1 MSMYLRASKIEAQ
14 AAGEDI
20 DGMANSVSELRDKI
34 LALTNGDVDI
44 QIDEDTF
51 KSTYQIM
58 KELSNVYKNLRGVDQ
73 AALLELIGGKRN
85 ANVVASI
92 LENFQIAEDA
102 LKSSQESAGSAM
114 RENEKYVQSIAG
126 RIEQFKES
134 FQSLSSTIISSDLV
148 KTVVSVGTEIIS
160 IIDKIIGSAGPL
172 IAIVSTMYGLKK
184 TGINDLFS
192 ESSISRFTESF
203 TKAKTVIA
211 DLVVKVKN
219 AGGAMA
225 AMRQIGATAGA
236 ALNSAFGPISLT
248 IGAITL
254 AVTLLTGAYNYLS
267 NASDRAADKHEE
279 LSQKYKET
287 ADNVKT
293 LEKSIKSTSDR
304 IAELEGIKARS
315 DAEDSELGKL
325 REEIQLLEFKLQLER
340 EQLEIDREKRV
351 NAARD
356 TLTSKDL
363 VGEHKKYSFGT
374 QTQYVHEFSM
384 KSPVERGSEIVS
396 EINEINKAMLE
407 SAKIANDPNVSK
419 NEQER
424 HKHVV
429 KDLEDRRKRLSSELL
444 DIKEKILPAY
454 EDLKNAG
461 SLTEG
466 DVALLEKVENI
477 LKVSTAGIGAGAASA
492 DKNGNVLG
500 LTKEDLSLLNGEID
514 TVQSKISSLS
524 SALAGVRDGSL
535 GIEDVINLMQEFP
548 ELAPHVDLTAKG
560 FGNLSEALED
570 MIKKSPK
577 SLIAKLRELKD
588 TSKYTDEQK
597 IAIDRMCDALESLP
611 TDAIKQTKGEFGVLA
626 DAINDATAAKIKL
639 DKALQE
645 DDYDSGYDRRV
656 EAFKEF
662 KKIIQSGEIG
672 SKAYAAY
679 VDYFKL
685 GGKSNEYITTW
696 LKDNNKYF
704 TETSVGLNQFL
715 SMVDKMDDVGGKLYG
730 IASYDNAKKEF
741 LFDPAQIDEFARRLG
756 WSPEMLQ
763 DVIGKYRMFSGDF
776 FVNSTESIVSNIAQ
790 DSGIQKLGD
799 AYITTFENISAA
811 AKASGDSVEGFVEKL
826 PHAMSDNIVAAI
838 DPDIYKELVELGN
851 GGNVDLTFRPKVDAS
866 MILDKGWTD
875 GVAIKAGDVATVFT
889 ETFSNLAGDVAV
901 NFTPIQVDENGNFVG
916 VLNQDEFT
924 KYCEDVIEGVRE
936 DDLNLQI
943 GAKFTGADAIKE
955 ASAAADRI
963 HELHQQL
970 LSVGEVKILGQD
982 QIVIT
987 QSIIDGMH
995 NVLGS
1000 VEEVEATIKDFSGY
1014 DGVQFE
1020 AGITFNGK
1028 TVDEIIGSA
1037 AEDAGDVPIKLN
1049 LSVNDDE
1056 VIAEVTAVKGKIDE
1070 ILGDGCEA
1078 VIKCNT
1084 SDAVKKAGVLNLLL
1098 NAIGNKKIVATVN
1111 GNTTMA
1117 QEALSTVLGYLR
1129 DIARNKSQII
1139 DITYRYNTV
1148 GTPPAQHAKGTKH
1161 AKKGYALLGDEYSPT
1176 GDPKP
1181 ELVLTGDSAYVAGL
1195 KGPEFGF
1202 LNEGDVVFNARD
1214 TRKILGRTAAT
1225 TGTFPRF
1232 ASGKGLI
1239 GSLVSSVKNVFN
1251 NIVNKFKKPKP
1262 SQTKQPSSTPA
1273 KKQTSGNMFG
1283 SLNTNTSVYS
1293 PKPPAYSSPQALKD
1307 TIDRVSAKPS
1317 DIMKSSNSGWIG
1329 GTHGSLNG
1337 NRPSGGGGGV
1347 SSGSSGSESSG
1358 SGSEK
1363 KESEFERQYKEHQH
1377 LLKMEKEKYADYIKW
1392 LEKAYQEAYAKGEI
1406 ELDDYRKYAEEVFEG
1421 QKELFQDQLNDIEHQ
1436 ISALEREKGNDNK
1449 IINMYLGMIESIKK
1463 EIQAAKDRG
1472 LNENDDWIQ
1481 ELQGQLNDYED
1492 AIKDIQ
1498 DEIKENAEDSVKDL
1512 IDYRIDMIKKELE
1525 EERDALKDKL
1535 GDLKDFYN
1543 KQKEMLQDAYDEEKK
1558 LEQRNEKQKKKSD
1571 LEAELAQLEFDDSA
1585 WAEKRRLELK
1595 EQLAAANKDLED
1607 FEKDNALEDA
1617 KDLLDKMYDKQEEQI
1632 NKQIEAIEEKLNDP
1646 KMLYNQA
1653 LKDIQNNTKD
1663 LFLEMVKY
1671 NDKYGSGNSEDI
1683 TNMWNESKE
1692 SLDRFLEVFGKAY
1705 KDIIMVSPPT
1715 GGYAS
1720 GTRSATKGVH
1730 RVDERGPEW
1739 LFTSSDG
1746 SKYRIFSGG
1755 EKVLD
1760 AAGTNFLYNFA
1771 NSGGRSMISAMS
1783 GFGDSIKRPRVNKSQ
1798 NPINLST
1805 GDVII
1810 NGNADSRTV
1819 SEIRRAQREG
1829 IDYILKEFTHL
1840 SK

>member
-34 LALTNGDVDI
+34 LTLTNGDVDI

-58 KELSNVYKNLRGVDQ
+58 KELSNVYKSLRGVDQ

-363 VGEHKKYSFGT
+363 VGEHKKYSVGT

-429 KDLEDRRKRLSSELL
+429 KGLEDRRKRLSSELVE
-444 DIKEKILPAY
+444 IKEKILPAY
-454 EDLKNAG
+454 EDLKKATN
-461 SLTEG
+461 LTES
-466 DVALLEKVENI
+466 DKALLKLAESVISTPVESGRPT
-477 LKVSTAGIGAGAASA
+477 VQQPAAGGSPFGISQA
-492 DKNGNVLG
+492 DI
-500 LTKEDLSLLNGEID
+500 ELLNSGID
-514 TVQSKISSLS
+514 SVQGRISSLS
-524 SALAGVRDGSL
+524 GSLAGLREGSL
-535 GIEDVINLMQEFP
+535 GIEDVIDLMQDFP
-548 ELAPHVDLTAKG
+548 ELAPYVDLTADG
-560 FGNLSEALED
+560 FGDLESALENL
-570 MIKKSPK
+570 IRQSPNK
-577 SLIAKLRELKD
+577 LIDQLKALKE
-588 TSKYTDEQK
+588 TGKYTEEQK
-597 IAIDRMCDALESLP
+597 AAIDGMCDALENMS
-611 TDAIKQTKGEFGVLA
+611 TDAIKDASGEFGVLA
-626 DAINDATAAKIKL
+626 DAINGATKAKNEL
-639 DKALQE
+639 DLALQE
-645 DDYDSGYDRRV
+645 DDYDSGYERRV
-656 EAFKEF
+656 SAFAEF
-662 KKIIQSGEIG
+662 EDVIAAGEFG
-672 SKAYAAY
+672 GKAYAAY
-679 VDYFKL
+679 KEYFGL
-685 GGKSNEYITTW
+685 AGETSDQIRVWME
-696 LKDNNKYF
+696 NNKKYF
-704 TETSVGLNQFL
+704 SEGTEGIDEFL
-715 SMVDKMDDVGGKLYG
+715 KKVDSMDDAGGKLEG
-730 IASYDNAKKEF
+730 IASYNSDTGEF
-741 LFDPAQIDEFARRLG
+741 RYDINRLSEFADALD
-756 WSPEMLQ
+756 WSEEMLQ
-763 DVIGKYRMFSGDF
+763 DFISKYRMYVEEWTSRTAEMTQTELYDKNLITEFNGSA
-776 FVNSTESIVSNIAQ
+776 FVNLDQLQSLMNTSADGVRNLVSEINVLREQQGLGEIQIVGLDQITVTQ
-790 DSGIQKLGD
+790 QMVD
-799 AYITTFENISAA
+799 ALHNAKGSA
-811 AKASGDSVEGFVEKL
+811 DEVR
-826 PHAMSDNIVAAI
+826 NAI
-838 DPDIYKELVELGN
+838 VELSN
-851 GGNVDLTFRPKVDAS
+851 
-866 MILDKGWTD
+866 TD
-875 GVAIKAGDVATVFT
+875 GI
-889 ETFSNLAGDVAV
+889 
-901 NFTPIQVDENGNFVG
+901 
-916 VLNQDEFT
+916 
-924 KYCEDVIEGVRE
+924 
-936 DDLNLQI
+936 
-943 GAKFTGADAIKE
+943 
-955 ASAAADRI
+955 
-963 HELHQQL
+963 
-970 LSVGEVKILGQD
+970 
-982 QIVIT
+982 
-987 QSIIDGMH
+987 
-995 NVLGS
+995 
-1000 VEEVEATIKDFSGY
+1000 
-1014 DGVQFE
+1014 QFE
-1020 AGITFNGK
+1020 AGITFDGQ
-1028 TVDEIIGSA
+1028 TIDEIINNAKPDSEEITVA
-1037 AEDAGDVPIKLN
+1037 FN
-1049 LSVNDDE
+1049 MTVNDE
-1056 VIAEVTAVKGKIDE
+1056 EIIAEVTATKGEIE
-1070 ILGDGCEA
+1070 AILGDGWEA
-1078 VIKCNT
+1078 VIT
-1084 SDAVKKAGVLNLLL
+1084 GDSTDATQKAE
-1098 NAIGNKKIVATVN
+1098 AIRKLMEGINSEKITATVN
-1111 GNTTMA
+1111 GNTLTA
-1117 QEALSTVLGYLR
+1117 QDALDAVITRLNT
-1129 DIARNKSQII
+1129 ISQSSNQVI

-1148 GTPPAQHAKGTKH
+1148 GTPPAKHAKGTKH

-1176 GDPKP
+1176 GEPKP

-1195 KGPEFGF
+1195 NGPEFGF

-1214 TRKILGRTAAT
+1214 TRRILGRTATT

-1232 ASGKGLI
+1232 ASGNGLI

-1262 SQTKQPSSTPA
+1262 SQTKQPPKPATSTSA
-1273 KKQTSGNMFG
+1273 KKTTSGNMFG
-1283 SLNTNTSVYS
+1283 ALNTNTGVYN
-1293 PKPPAYSSPQALKD
+1293 PKPPAYSSHQALKD
-1307 TIDRVSAKPS
+1307 TVDRVSAKPS
-1317 DIMKSSNSGWIG
+1317 AIMKSSNSGWAG
-1329 GTHGSLNG
+1329 GAHGSMSG
-1337 NRPSGGGGGV
+1337 GRPGGGGNGGG
-1347 SSGSSGSESSG
+1347 SGGSSGSGSSG

-1436 ISALEREKGNDNK
+1436 ISNLERENGNDNK

-1705 KDIIMVSPPT
+1705 KDIIMVSPPA

-1720 GTRSATKGVH
+1720 GTRNATKGVH

-1746 SKYRIFSGG
+1746 NKYRIFSGG